1 MFNAKIAVRN
11 IALAGTMTFLLGSP
25 AVMAQGRGNG
35 RTASQGYANRVVEGT
50 VRSVAPDREGE
61 HVRLTNGMDL
71 LVPRSLT
78 RMRQGRRYTAAL
90 LPGDLV
96 RANVYSREGDGRDAE
111 VRSFEILQTSG
122 YNYNNN
128 NQRLDGQ
135 RFNGTVVSVNR
146 RSNVMVMRTDNGRT
160 LNVDLGTYNGRGT
173 TSARTFR
180 SGDRITVTGRMDRGT
195 VMADVVSLNTH
206 R

>member
-11 IALAGTMTFLLGSP
+11 IALAGTVTFLLGSP
-25 AVMAQGRGNG
+25 AVMAQGRGNT
-35 RTASQGYANRVVEGT
+35 RTTAQGWANRVVEGT
-50 VRSVAPDREGE
+50 VRSVAPDRDGE

-78 RMRQGRRYTAAL
+78 RMRQGRRYTASL
-90 LPGDLV
+90 QPGDLV

-122 YNYNNN
+122 YNNN
-128 NQRLDGQ
+128 NQRLNGQ
-135 RFNGTVVSVNR
+135 RLNGTVVSVNR
-146 RSNVMVMRTDNGRT
+146 RSNLMVMRTDNGRT

-180 SGDRITVTGRMDRGT
+180 SGDRITVTGRVDRGT
-195 VMADVVSLNTH
+195 VIADDVSLINT
-206 R
+206 RR